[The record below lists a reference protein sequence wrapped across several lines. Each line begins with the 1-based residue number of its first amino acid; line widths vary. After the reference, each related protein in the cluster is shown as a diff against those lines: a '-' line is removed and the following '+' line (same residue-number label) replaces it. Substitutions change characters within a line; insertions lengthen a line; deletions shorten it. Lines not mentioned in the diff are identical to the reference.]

1 MLNLAPYGLNW
12 SIDTKNSNAVI
23 IPDDYKSRLCKT
35 TVKSSN
41 YTVKRSDGSIHVYKK
56 GAHLG
61 SGTFGNVYECTMAG
75 SSEYVVKEMKYE
87 DEGDF
92 KATLLET
99 IIQIIV
105 VKETE
110 GSEHT
115 EWNPSLK
122 GPFAPRVY
130 DFGYDSSTGKAFIF
144 AEKMRKTIRTLISGW
159 VGSANSGKDMAMTLG
174 KIAGVLSELYTKLA
188 FNHRD
193 FKSDNI
199 MYKKNSKGY
208 TLRLIDFGM
217 SCMTWNGI
225 HLQAASTLFPTSHTC
240 YRPSR
245 DLSALFFEISDYV
258 NSHLSK
264 ETRNLLHE
272 FVILRVNGKNMNM
285 LKELD
290 WSNTYNFLN
299 RKNVENP
306 KATPTRVRK
315 TIKSSKHQHRFTKKR
330 CRH

>member
-1 MLNLAPYGLNW
+1 MSFDFTPYGYNYTL
-12 SIDTKNSNAVI
+12 TKTSPLLKQV
-23 IPDDYKSRLCKT
+23 SRL
-35 TVKSSN
+35 SSVISISKHELVTKKAT
-41 YTVKRSDGSIHVYKK
+41 YTFEKK
-56 GAHLG
+56 LG
-61 SGTFGNVYECTMAG
+61 AG
-75 SSEYVVKEMKYE
+75 SFGTTYKAISNKKEFAIKKIKPSDSRRLWDSIKEVILQILLYDATKDLPDGPYVPQVFEIAYNAKKHVLY
-87 DEGDF
+87 
-92 KATLLET
+92 
-99 IIQIIV
+99 IIQEMMDGTLESLINHRTKEENETQLLDDFDIIA
-105 VKETE
+105 
-110 GSEHT
+110 SQL
-115 EWNPSLK
+115 EW
-122 GPFAPRVY
+122 
-130 DFGYDSSTGKAFIF
+130 
-144 AEKMRKTIRTLISGW
+144 
-159 VGSANSGKDMAMTLG
+159 LG
-174 KIAGVLSELYTKLA
+174 TNLQ

-217 SCMTWNGI
+217 SCMTWSGI